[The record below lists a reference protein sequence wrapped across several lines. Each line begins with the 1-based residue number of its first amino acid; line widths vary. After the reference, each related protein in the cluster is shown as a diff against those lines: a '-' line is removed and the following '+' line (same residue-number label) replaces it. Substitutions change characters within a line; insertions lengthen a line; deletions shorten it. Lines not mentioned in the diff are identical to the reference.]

1 MKWRGGELAWAG
13 LLCLVPFAPFLDK
26 RVDLWHAQTHALEAG
41 LILLWLLSLS
51 KPSKLRLPMPLIL
64 WLAWASLSTLWTWHQ
79 VVGQTRQYPLLLL
92 MPLAHLAMIPL
103 GLQAMCLLDSK
114 GLERVIKVIC
124 SVGLILIAYGLL
136 QWANLDQFF
145 RDLDA
150 NIRKDVIVGTIGNPS
165 HYAAYLAMLLPLLL
179 IQRQWYHRLGV
190 GLTLLLLILTHS
202 AAALLAAWA
211 SLTWMAVLHRKYKR
225 LLICLSVSVLAALY
239 LWQHPTELNPH
250 GRLEAWS
257 TYWQMLQKKSLL
269 GWGLGHV
276 HRYSQT
282 VQSGPIFQW
291 RHCHNI
297 LLQVGIEQGLI
308 GLSLL
313 LIAIGS
319 FFKRVWQAAPTRT
332 LSAFSASFLA
342 FAINSI
348 FNFPTHLAVTAS
360 LGLFCYGACLLLTE
374 EPKWQSAP

>member
-1 MKWRGGELAWAG
+1 MKWRGGELAWSI
-13 LLCLVPFAPFLDK
+13 LLCLVPFAPFLDR
-26 RVDLWHAQTHALEAG
+26 RVDLWHAQTHSLEAG
-41 LILLWLLSLS
+41 LVLLWLLSLTQAR
-51 KPSKLRLPMPLIL
+51 KLRLPLPLIL
-64 WLAWASLSTLWTWHQ
+64 WLAWCGMMSLWTWHQ
-79 VVGQTRQYPLLLL
+79 VVAQTHRYPFIFL
-92 MPLAHLAMIPL
+92 MPIIHLAMIPL

-114 GLERVIKVIC
+114 GLERISKVIG

-145 RDLDA
+145 QDLDA
-150 NIRKDVIVGTIGNPS
+150 NVKKDSIVGTIGNPS

-179 IQRQWYHRLGV
+179 IQKEWYYRLGAA
-190 GLTLLLLILTHS
+190 LTVLLLILTHS

-211 SLTWMAVLHRKYKR
+211 GLTWMAVLHRKYKR
-225 LLICLSVSVLAALY
+225 LLICLGIASLAAFW
-239 LWQHPTELNPH
+239 LWLHPSELNPH
-250 GRLEAWS
+250 GRWAAWS

-276 HRYSQT
+276 HRFSQT

-297 LLQVGIEQGLI
+297 LLQVGLEQGLI
-308 GLSLL
+308 GLGLL

-319 FFKRVWQAAPTRT
+319 FFKRVWQAAPTAT

-342 FAINSI
+342 FGINAI

-360 LGLFCYGACLLLTE
+360 LGLFCYGACILLTE
-374 EPKWQSAP
+374 EP